1 MQTNLKLK
9 GDMDAAQQQ
18 LDTARG
24 QVGTIAEENEK
35 LKVSCGLFLV
45 YSHLYIA
52 HGVSMLDVG
61 RRMLFCCAVQLLK
74 K

>member
-35 LKVSCGLFLV
+35 LKVSCGLFSV
-45 YSHLYIA
+45 YIA